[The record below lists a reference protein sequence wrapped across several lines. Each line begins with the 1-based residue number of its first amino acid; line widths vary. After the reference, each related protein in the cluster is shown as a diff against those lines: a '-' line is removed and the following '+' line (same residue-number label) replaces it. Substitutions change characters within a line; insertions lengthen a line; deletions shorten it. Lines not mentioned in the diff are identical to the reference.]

1 MMKLAASL
9 CLVLFVACGGG
20 QKSDSTTP
28 GETHETTSDDGAGGD
43 ATGEPAVPDA
53 GLPDA
58 GPPPSPVTLVFTNAG
73 ATDLTF
79 SLDKGWG
86 GTVFA
91 YSGKPPKAKP
101 ALLFPKY
108 CTGPCDAATAEE
120 ACPLCKE
127 GETPKE
133 RQAAERAET
142 SRQIVTP
149 GGSFELPWDG
159 QVLVY
164 EKASKE
170 QKAAAKH
177 KKCECWKRS
186 APEAG
191 EYTVRACAMRTAS
204 KLNEISKT
212 ECVEG
217 VLQLPVVEG
226 SPLRVDF
233 SFAGPQAPKKGK

>member
-1 MMKLAASL
+1 MMKLAGSL
-9 CLVLFVACGGG
+9 CLALLVACGGG
-20 QKSDSTTP
+20 QKDAETTP
-28 GETHETTSDDGAGGD
+28 GDTHETPPDDVGGD
-43 ATGEPAVPDA
+43 GTAPVEVV
-53 GLPDA
+53 DA
-58 GPPPSPVTLVFTNAG
+58 GPPDAAPVPVSPVTLVFKNDG
-73 ATDLTF
+73 QTDLTF

-108 CTGPCDAATAEE
+108 CTGPCDALTPEE
-120 ACPLCKE
+120 ACPVCKE

-142 SRQIVTP
+142 LREMVAP
-149 GGSFELPWDG
+149 GGTYELGWDG

-170 QKAAAKH
+170 QRGKN
-177 KKCECWKRS
+177 KKCECFRKA
-186 APEAG
+186 APEVG

-217 VLQLPVVEG
+217 VVQLPVPDGETV
-226 SPLRVDF
+226 RVDF
-233 SFAGPQAPKKGK
+233 SFAGPTAPTKKKGK